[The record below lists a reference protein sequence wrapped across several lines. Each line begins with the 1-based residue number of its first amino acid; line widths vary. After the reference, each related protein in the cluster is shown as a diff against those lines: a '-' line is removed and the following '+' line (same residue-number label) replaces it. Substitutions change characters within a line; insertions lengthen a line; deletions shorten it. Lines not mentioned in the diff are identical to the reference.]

1 MTALTP
7 APAGGAVGV
16 IIGTY
21 QRPAML
27 RAAIASVAAQTHP
40 VARIIVC
47 DDGSGDE
54 TGQVVAECAKQGAG
68 PVVWLAG
75 AHTGHPGRNRNQA
88 LGHLDGLDWVAFLD
102 DDDTWERDKL
112 ARQLARLDE
121 GGVDLLGCGVTAIG
135 PDGAVRRVYRPATGE
150 VTLVSLA
157 TVNPFAT
164 SGVILRRQLF
174 SELGGFDGHPRMVG
188 WGDDYDLWIR
198 AAARGAR
205 LENLADPLVVY
216 REGQGIMAA
225 VGRDWDQR
233 AFSLARMTQG
243 LPGHAYAA
251 ARRVL
256 WGRHHAAAAEAALA
270 HRHRLAAWRHALQ
283 AAAFFPSR
291 TAWATLA
298 HVGRGRPPKGSR
310 FNN

>member
-1 MTALTP
+1 MTPQTP
-7 APAGGAVGV
+7 TPVGGAVGV

-21 QRPAML
+21 RRPAMVQ
-27 RAAIASVAAQTHP
+27 AALASVAAQTHP

-54 TGQVVAECAKQGAG
+54 TGQVVAEWAKQGAG

-88 LGHLDGLDWVAFLD
+88 LGHLDALDWVAFLD

-112 ARQLARLDE
+112 ARQWARLSA
-121 GGVDLLGCGVTAIG
+121 GGVDLLGSGVTAIG
-135 PDGAVRRVYRPATGE
+135 PDGAVRRVYRPATRP
-150 VTLVSLA
+150 VSLVSLV
-157 TVNPFAT
+157 TVNPLAT

-174 SELGGFDGHPRMVG
+174 CELGGFDEHPRMVG

-225 VGRDWDQR
+225 VGLDWDQR
-233 AFSLARMTQG
+233 AFALARMTQA
-243 LPGHAYAA
+243 LSEPAHAA
-251 ARRVL
+251 ARRIL

-270 HRHRLAAWRHALQ
+270 HGHRLTAWRHALS
-283 AAAFFPSR
+283 AVGHYPARSS
-291 TAWATLA
+291 WATLA
-298 HVGRGRPPKGSR
+298 HVGRGRA
-310 FNN
+310 N

>member
-1 MTALTP
+1 MTGPRP
-7 APAGGAVGV
+7 APVGV

-27 RAAIASVAAQTHP
+27 RAALASVAAQTHP
-40 VARIIVC
+40 VERIIVC
-47 DDGSGDE
+47 DDGSGDQTE
-54 TGQVVAECAKQGAG
+54 QVVADWAQQGAR
-68 PVVWLAG
+68 PVVWVAG
-75 AHTGHPGRNRNQA
+75 PHTGHPGRNRNQA

-102 DDDTWERDKL
+102 DDDTWEPNKL
-112 ARQLARLDE
+112 ARQWARLSA
-121 GGVDLLGCGVTAIG
+121 GGVDLLGSGVTAIR
-135 PDGAVRRVYRPATGE
+135 PDGAVGRVYRPATGA

-174 SELGGFDGHPRMVG
+174 WELGGFDEHPRMVG

-225 VGRDWDQR
+225 VGQDWDQR
-233 AFSLARMTQG
+233 ACALARMTLG
-243 LPGHAYAA
+243 LAGPAHAA
-251 ARRVL
+251 ARRIL

-270 HRHRLAAWRHALQ
+270 HRHRLSAWRHALS
-283 AAAFFPSR
+283 AVRHYPARSS
-291 TAWATLA
+291 WATLA
-298 HVGRGRPPKGSR
+298 HVGRGRD
-310 FNN
+310 